1 MKKIFYI
8 LVATLVLISCHGAK
22 KAMQKGQYDVAI
34 NKAVVK
40 LQKKPNDPEH
50 LQVLELSFLKVVEQD
65 NRKIE
70 FLKKE
75 GRPDNWDNINAVYIK
90 MNNRQEKVSKLMNIP
105 HGIEFKNY
113 SPDIIASKERAAEYY
128 YVHAEQLLKNN
139 NKKDARIAYDEL
151 KRVKGYYNSYRDLD
165 QLLVQAKELG
175 TSNVLFEMKNA
186 TGIPLPPEFEK
197 DLMKISLST
206 LNKNWIR
213 YFNEKQGDLIFDYTI
228 LINMKVITV
237 SPESEKQL
245 FYEEKKKV
253 RDGWEYELDE
263 DGNVKKDT
271 LGNDIKVPKYKTI
284 TCKVVEKLQSKSAV
298 IIGSIN
304 YIDNRTNE
312 LIRTDPIKS
321 ETFWQHRSGI
331 ANGNVNALTAK
342 TKKIIGIPPAP
353 FPRDFDMLSDA
364 GQILKRMTKDII
376 YQNKNVLY

>member
-1 MKKIFYI
+1 
-8 LVATLVLISCHGAK
+8 
-22 KAMQKGQYDVAI
+22 
-34 NKAVVK
+34 
-40 LQKKPNDPEH
+40 
-50 LQVLELSFLKVVEQD
+50 
-65 NRKIE
+65 
-70 FLKKE
+70 
-75 GRPDNWDNINAVYIK
+75 
-90 MNNRQEKVSKLMNIP
+90 
-105 HGIEFKNY
+105 
-113 SPDIIASKERAAEYY
+113 
-128 YVHAEQLLKNN
+128 
-139 NKKDARIAYDEL
+139 
-151 KRVKGYYNSYRDLD
+151 
-165 QLLVQAKELG
+165 
-175 TSNVLFEMKNA
+175 
-186 TGIPLPPEFEK
+186 
-197 DLMKISLST
+197 
-206 LNKNWIR
+206 
-213 YFNEKQGDLIFDYTI
+213 
-228 LINMKVITV
+228 MKVITV

>member
-1 MKKIFYI
+1 MKKTFYI
-8 LVATLVLISCHGAK
+8 LVATLLLISCNGAK
-22 KAMQKGQYDVAI
+22 KAMQNGQFEVAT
-34 NKAVVK
+34 NKAIVK
-40 LQKKPNDPEH
+40 LQKKPNDPEN
-50 LQVLELSFLKVVEQD
+50 LQVLELSFIKAVEQD

-70 FLKKE
+70 FLRKE
-75 GRPDNWDNINAVYIK
+75 GRPDNWDNINSIYLK

-105 HGIEFKNY
+105 NGIEFKNY
-113 SPDIIASKERAAEYY
+113 SSDIIASKEKAAEYY

-139 NKKDARIAYDEL
+139 NRKDARIAYDEL
-151 KRVKGYYNSYRDLD
+151 KRVKGYYNSYRDID
-165 QLLVQAKELG
+165 QLLIQAKELG
-175 TSNVLFEMKNA
+175 TSNVLFEMKND

-197 DLMKISLST
+197 ELKKISLT
-206 LNKNWIR
+206 ALNKNWLL
-213 YFNEKQGDLIFDYTI
+213 YFNEKQGNLIFDYTI
-228 LINMKVITV
+228 LVNMKVITV

-253 RDGWEYELDE
+253 RDGWEYELDDE
-263 DGNVKKDT
+263 GNVKKDT
-271 LGNDIKVPKYKTI
+271 LGNDIKIPKYNTI
-284 TCKVVEKLQSKSAV
+284 TCKVVEKLQSKSAA

-331 ANGNVNALTAK
+331 ANGNVKSLTAK

-353 FPRDFDMLSDA
+353 FPRDFDMLLDV
-364 GQILKRMTKDII
+364 GQALKGMTKDIL